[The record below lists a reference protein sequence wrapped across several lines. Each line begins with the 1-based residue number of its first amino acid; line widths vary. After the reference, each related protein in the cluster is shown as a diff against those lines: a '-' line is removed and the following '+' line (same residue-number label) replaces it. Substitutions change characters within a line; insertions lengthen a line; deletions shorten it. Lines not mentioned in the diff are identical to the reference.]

1 MSTTVYIDGLNLYHR
16 AVKGTP
22 YKWLDLD
29 ALCKTL
35 LPRAKINRLRYF
47 TARVAALPHDMQAPD
62 RQDIYFRAL
71 RTISNLTIHM
81 GHFAYRPTLLPK
93 FPLEYQNYTKPPK
106 MVKVLR
112 PVEKGSDVN
121 LSTFLLVDCF
131 INDFD
136 EAVVIS
142 NDSDLALPIQMVTAK
157 FGKTVGVI
165 NPNSNRRE
173 IGKVNKDLERAASS
187 YMRMINIKVIANCQF
202 PGELTD
208 SQGKFSK
215 PATW

>member
-1 MSTTVYIDGLNLYHR
+1 MNLYHR
-16 AVKGTP
+16 AVKGTS
-22 YKWLDLD
+22 YKWLDLA
-29 ALCKTL
+29 ALCTTL
-35 LPRAKINRLRYF
+35 LPKAKINKIRYF
-47 TARVAALPHDMQAPD
+47 TARVDALPHDMQAPD
-62 RQDIYFRAL
+62 RQDIYLRAL
-71 RTISNLTIHM
+71 RTISNLTIHE
-81 GHFAYRPTLLPK
+81 GRFAFWPALLPQ
-93 FPLEYQNYTKPPK
+93 FPLAYLNKAKPPQS
-106 MVKVLR
+106 VQVLR
-112 PVEKGSDVN
+112 AIEKRSDVN
-121 LSTFLLVDCF
+121 LATYLLMDCF
-131 INDFD
+131 DNDFD

-142 NDSDLALPIQMVTAK
+142 NDSDLALPIQVVTAK

-173 IGKVNKDLERAASS
+173 SGKVNKELERAASS

>member
-1 MSTTVYIDGLNLYHR
+1 MNLYHR

-22 YKWLDLD
+22 YKWLHLA
-29 ALCKTL
+29 ALCTTL
-35 LPRAKINRLRYF
+35 LPKAKINKIRYF
-47 TARVAALPHDMQAPD
+47 TARVDALPHDKQAPD
-62 RQDIYFRAL
+62 RQDIYLRAL
-71 RTISNLTIHM
+71 RTIPNLTIHE
-81 GHFAYRPTLLPK
+81 GRFAFWPGLLPQ
-93 FPLEYQNYTKPPK
+93 FPLAYLNKAKPPQS
-106 MVKVLR
+106 VQVLR
-112 PVEKGSDVN
+112 SVEKRSDVN
-121 LSTFLLVDCF
+121 LATYLLMDCF
-131 INDFD
+131 DNDFD

-173 IGKVNKDLERAASS
+173 SGKVNKDLERAASS

-202 PGELTD
+202 PVELTD